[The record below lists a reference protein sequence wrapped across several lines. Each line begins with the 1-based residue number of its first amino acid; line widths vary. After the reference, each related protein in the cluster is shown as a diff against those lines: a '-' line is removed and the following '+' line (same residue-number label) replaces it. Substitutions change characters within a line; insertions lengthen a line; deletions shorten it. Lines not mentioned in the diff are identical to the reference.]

1 MLWLFHQKVLLVV
14 GVDEVC
20 ASVKRKSMGGYSG

>member
-14 GVDEVC
+14 GVVC